1 MDTKHPAQQA
11 YYYFVYFLHFSIC
24 VGGEGHG
31 GQASAGGGEENVI
44 M

>member
-1 MDTKHPAQQA
+1 MDTKLPAQQG

-24 VGGEGHG
+24 VGGEVR
-31 GQASAGGGEENVI
+31 ENVI